1 MKKYLTISF
10 LLCFC
15 FVHASYSQQLYAE
28 LNLESGKIED
38 IQAFEAQDSIFLTY
52 LDKDIMK
59 AFWIDRRGTKSQVYL
74 THVGDVRLCGIEKE
88 SDTIF
93 YYYLK
98 EEKKRLELHALRQ
111 VSTGGNIYSGGRP
124 VYLDGDVMALQVDD
138 NELIVV
144 SYQKEINKIA
154 VNSINRARKRLL
166 AEVPAPEEFNK
177 YASSSGLI
185 TGGLATIPQGSMPTK
200 IYKDGG
206 LMVLTIDEERFPAR
220 KSATKVLR
228 LNLDS
233 GQYNLY
239 SVPGPEDDQFSS
251 FYHDDKLFRLSTSV
265 KSFEW
270 LIYDIPT
277 VKPLY
282 KKAFIR
288 DRSMREQNVV
298 VRTADSHEVGHGNLY
313 HTMGQYSEPS
323 IVVEPVAN
331 TSELRIT
338 SGTFQNSKGVVLAGG
353 MSPAAILAGLLIH
366 NFVNQLQPPPGIQH
380 YFHLK
385 GNLEKGFELEGV
397 QNGSPRSTR
406 QLIDDYEISR
416 TSGVPKGAEKWSWFL
431 LYKGYLQI
439 KNGALGIYVEKRKDQ
454 KKLILLKY
462 TNI

>member
-10 LLCFC
+10 LLCFY
-15 FVHASYSQQLYAE
+15 FVHTSYSQQLYTE
-28 LNLESGKIED
+28 FNLEFSKIED
-38 IQAFEAQDSIFLTY
+38 IQAFEAEDSIFLTY
-52 LDKDIMK
+52 LDKDIRK

-74 THVGDVRLCGIEKE
+74 SHVGDVRLCGIEKE
-88 SDTIF
+88 HDTVF

-98 EEKKRLELHALRQ
+98 EEKKRLELHALKQ
-111 VSTGGNIYSGGRP
+111 VSTGGNIYSGEKP
-124 VYLDGDVMALQVDD
+124 VYLDGDVMAMHVDD

-144 SYQKEINKIA
+144 SYEKERNKIT
-154 VNSINRARKRLL
+154 VTSVNRARKRLL
-166 AEVPAPEEFNK
+166 VEVPAPDEFNK

-185 TGGLATIPQGSMPTK
+185 IGGLTTIPQGSMPTK
-200 IYKDGG
+200 IYKDGAF
-206 LMVLTIDEERFPAR
+206 MVLTIDEERFPAR
-220 KSATKVLR
+220 KSATKVLK
-228 LNLDS
+228 LHLET

-239 SVPGPEDDQFSS
+239 SVPGPENDQFSS
-251 FYHDDKLFRLSTSV
+251 FYLDDKLFRLSTSV

-277 VKPLY
+277 AELLY
-282 KKAFIR
+282 RKAFMR
-288 DRSMREQNVV
+288 DKSMREENVV

-313 HTMGQYSEPS
+313 HTMGHYGEPS
-323 IVVEPVAN
+323 IVVEPVS
-331 TSELRIT
+331 TSDLRIT

-366 NFVNQLQPPPGIQH
+366 NVVNQLQPPPGIQH
-380 YFHLK
+380 YFSLK
-385 GNLEKGFELEGV
+385 GNLGKGFELEGV
-397 QNGSPRSTR
+397 QNGSPRSIR

-416 TSGVPKGAEKWSWFL
+416 TSGVPKGEEKWSWFL
-431 LYKGYLQI
+431 LYKGYLPI